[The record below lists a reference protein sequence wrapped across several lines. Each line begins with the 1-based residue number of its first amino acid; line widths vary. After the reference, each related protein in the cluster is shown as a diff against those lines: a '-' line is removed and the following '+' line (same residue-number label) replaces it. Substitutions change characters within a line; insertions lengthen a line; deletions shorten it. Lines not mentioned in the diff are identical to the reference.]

1 MNSTEANMVAY
12 AREGEV
18 TKSAKARGSDLRTHF
33 KNMRETAMAIKKMEL
48 QEAKKYLEEVIAMR
62 RCIVF
67 RRFCGGVGRTAQAK
81 NEGSTNGQG
90 RWPKKSAEMLLNIL
104 KNAESNAEVR
114 AASKRLAVA
123 SGVFSRVAR
132 AVEAR
137 RRAPATRAAGS
148 IAGRRRASTTCTT
161 ERRDRH
167 PRPHVAAAPRARSPS
182 GSRPATPGFSRDAR
196 SPFFE
201 TAKALDGTFAAKM
214 RRPSSLSSSRSKDS
228 PPTSP
233 LSMTRTPNQQVKGL
247 DTDALSV
254 FHIQVN
260 RAVQQRRRTYRAHGR
275 INPYM
280 SSPCH
285 VEVVLQEAVEAVKKE
300 AENPRRVG
308 AKEARRNAARLK
320 NGSTNA

>member
-1 MNSTEANMVAY
+1 MVAY

-67 RRFCGGVGRTAQAK
+67 RRYCGGVGRTAQAK

-123 SGVFSRVAR
+123 SGFFSQVAR

-137 RRAPATRAAGS
+137 RRAPATRAAWS
-148 IAGRRRASTTCTT
+148 IAEWRRAFTTCTT
-161 ERRDRH
+161 ERRDRRWR
-167 PRPHVAAAPRARSPS
+167 PRVAAAPRARSPS
-182 GSRPATPGFSRDAR
+182 GSRPATPGFSRELCVFRFSRLRRHSTER
-196 SPFFE
+196 SPQ
-201 TAKALDGTFAAKM
+201 KHSSL
-214 RRPSSLSSSRSKDS
+214 SSLSSSRVLRLTTHVSC
-228 PPTSP
+228 
-233 LSMTRTPNQQVKGL
+233 
-247 DTDALSV
+247 LSV
-254 FHIQVN
+254 
-260 RAVQQRRRTYRAHGR
+260 RMR
-275 INPYM
+275 
-280 SSPCH
+280 
-285 VEVVLQEAVEAVKKE
+285 
-300 AENPRRVG
+300 
-308 AKEARRNAARLK
+308 
-320 NGSTNA
+320 

>member
-1 MNSTEANMVAY
+1 MVAY

-67 RRFCGGVGRTAQAK
+67 RRYCGGVGRTAQAK

-123 SGVFSRVAR
+123 SGFFSQVAR

-148 IAGRRRASTTCTT
+148 DREAKSPYYP
-161 ERRDRH
+161 RDRTT
-167 PRPHVAAAPRARSPS
+167 
-182 GSRPATPGFSRDAR
+182 RPALASAR
-196 SPFFE
+196 RGGAAGAFAVGIATRHARVFARALRFPFFE
-201 TAKALDGTFAAKM
+201 TAKALDGTLAAKTLL
-214 RRPSSLSSSRSKDS
+214 SLLSLLFSRS
-228 PPTSP
+228 
-233 LSMTRTPNQQVKGL
+233 
-247 DTDALSV
+247 
-254 FHIQVN
+254 
-260 RAVQQRRRTYRAHGR
+260 
-275 INPYM
+275 
-280 SSPCH
+280 
-285 VEVVLQEAVEAVKKE
+285 
-300 AENPRRVG
+300 
-308 AKEARRNAARLK
+308 
-320 NGSTNA
+320 